1 MSQEKVKLP
10 KKVRFRVNKGQRR
23 LKVGNL
29 SNHWLKD
36 NPNKNSSIG
45 TLDN

>member
-1 MSQEKVKLP
+1 MVKEKVKLS
-10 KKVRFRVNKGQRR
+10 KKIRFKPNKGQRR

-29 SNHWLKD
+29 SNHWPKD
-36 NPNKNSSIG
+36 HLNKNSSIG

>member
-1 MSQEKVKLP
+1 MAKEKVKLS
-10 KKVRFRVNKGQRR
+10 KKIRCRANKGQRR

-36 NPNKNSSIG
+36 HFNKNNSIG

>member
-1 MSQEKVKLP
+1 MAEDKVKLS
-10 KKVRFRVNKGQRR
+10 KKMKFRVNKEQRR

-29 SNHWLKD
+29 SNHWPKD
-36 NPNKNSSIG
+36 HPNKNSSIG